1 MHICGVNLRRERFF
15 GKDYILLWA
24 LDYALADLVLTFDKS
39 SYNQGKL
46 TLPSIHFRRIS
57 AIYQQNLQRGY
68 ALLLVLNKWRKSSA
82 R

>member
-1 MHICGVNLRRERFF
+1 MYICGVNQRTERCF
-15 GKDYILLWA
+15 GKDYILLGA

-39 SYNQGKL
+39 SYNQGKW

-68 ALLLVLNKWRKSSA
+68 ALLLVLNK
-82 R
+82 